1 MENIYTVLI
10 TAITVLGSTKA
21 WDFWTKRLDKKRND
35 EYEYRY
41 ECRSRIDKLE
51 FLLNESSKEKDEL
64 RQTILKLTEELASL
78 RTKVEL
84 LEKRNRELEKG

>member
-51 FLLNESSKEKDEL
+51 WLLTESSKEKEEM
-64 RQTILKLTEELASL
+64 RKTILELS
-78 RTKVEL
+78 TKVAHLSSKIEF